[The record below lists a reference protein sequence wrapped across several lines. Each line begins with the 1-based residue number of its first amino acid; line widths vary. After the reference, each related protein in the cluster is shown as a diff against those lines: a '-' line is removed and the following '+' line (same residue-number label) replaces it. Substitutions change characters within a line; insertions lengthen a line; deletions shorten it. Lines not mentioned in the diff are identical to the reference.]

1 MTSASAEARLRHMA
15 NFFDKQM
22 QSCDVIASVLSKG
35 ADQYVPLP
43 LRDLTVGKPVPFDL
57 FLKTIAKGSS
67 EPKIVRCCAAG
78 DLFREDWYGKLEK
91 LNIQSLYF
99 SLMDTDQV
107 FAYLQSHLEGFL
119 KTENHSEV
127 EKAQRVCDCTQ
138 VWILH
143 FFTAEESRTG
153 KQITLALS
161 LVDDLLAAIKSV
173 SYNSLLLLE
182 IRKQNFFIY
191 THSVNCCLLG
201 LAFANFLGWSPDKA
215 RNFGLGALIH
225 DIGYA
230 RLPRELLAK
239 EEEPNEDDLLKIQR
253 HPIEGFRMLQS
264 FAHIPWEALQ
274 MVLRH
279 HENGDGS
286 GYPEGMKLSAIH
298 PWARI
303 MRIIDSYEE
312 LTAERPWRPPL
323 TPKEALWTMRQHWEK
338 SKVYDHQ
345 YLKAFFSFLAGRGPR
360 AAKRS

>member
-1 MTSASAEARLRHMA
+1 MS
-15 NFFDKQM
+15 NFFQKQM
-22 QSCDVIASVLSKG
+22 HSCEIIASVLSKE
-35 ADQYVPLP
+35 AEQYAPLP
-43 LRDLTVGKPVPFDL
+43 LRSVRVGKAVSFEL
-57 FLKTIAKGSS
+57 FLKTMAKGSPD
-67 EPKIVRCCAAG
+67 PKIVRCCAPG
-78 DLFREDWYGKLEK
+78 DIFREDWYRKLEK
-91 LNIQSLYF
+91 LNIQWLYF
-99 SLMDTDQV
+99 SLTDVDRV
-107 FAYLQSHLEGFL
+107 FEYLQSDLEGFL
-119 KTENHSEV
+119 KDEKHSAV
-127 EKAQRVCDCTQ
+127 KKAERVYDSTQ

-143 FFTAEESRTG
+143 FFTAEKDRTG
-153 KQITLALS
+153 KQIGLAVS
-161 LVDDLLAAIKSV
+161 LVDDLLGAIKNV
-173 SYNSLLLLE
+173 SHNSLLLLE
-182 IRKQNFFIY
+182 IRKQNFYIY

-201 LAFANFLGWSPDKA
+201 LAFANYLGWSADKA

-239 EEEPNEDDLLKIQR
+239 EEGPSEDDLARIQR